1 MGAAANKPDTIIAL
15 TSGALPCAVAVV
27 RLSGERA
34 ADIAR
39 QMTGRIPAPRRAS
52 LCRVRDGDGAL
63 IDEAI
68 VLYFP
73 APSSYTGEDVV
84 EVHTHGS
91 APVVH
96 ALIDCACAAGAR
108 HARPGE
114 FTERAY
120 FNGRLDLVQAE
131 AVADL
136 ISAQTMRAARAAHN
150 SLRGAYSRL
159 IEAIQRQLTEARVL
173 IEAAIDF
180 PDEDLPAEQ
189 RGECAEALGKIRAQI
204 GRLRTDTDAAIARG
218 HGLNIALVG
227 EPNAGK
233 STLLNAL
240 SGEDLAIVSST
251 PGTTRDAIV
260 AEINVHGQIVRL
272 TDTAGIR
279 SGGGDIEREGMR
291 RARALAAK
299 ADRVWWV
306 RAPDNDEKL
315 HSRSQLREQLAL
327 DESAVIDV
335 LHSKIDLSGLPPTL
349 QRDEGAYAVQ
359 LSAQTGGGLDLVRE
373 MATQICRD
381 QAGAGA
387 GAGASEDEYSAR
399 RRHSDALTQADACL
413 ARASDLTSA
422 GEGWELIAEELRIA
436 QLSLDRILGK
446 VSSDDLLGEI
456 FAHFCIGK

>member
-1 MGAAANKPDTIIAL
+1 MEAATAKPDTIIAL

-27 RLSGERA
+27 RLSGERTVA
-34 ADIAR
+34 IA
-39 QMTGRIPAPRRAS
+39 QQITGKTPAPRRAS
-52 LCRVRDGDGAL
+52 LCQVRDGDGAL

-68 VLYFP
+68 VIYFP
-73 APSSYTGEDVV
+73 APRSYTGEDVL

-150 SLRGAYSRL
+150 SLRGTYSRL

-180 PDEDLPAEQ
+180 PEEDLPAEQ
-189 RGECAEALGKIRAQI
+189 RSECADALGQIRAHINQ
-204 GRLRTDTDAAIARG
+204 LRADTDAAIARR
-218 HGLNIALVG
+218 HGLTIALVG

-240 SGEDLAIVSST
+240 SGEDLAIVSGT
-251 PGTTRDAIV
+251 PGTTRDAIA
-260 AEINVHGQIVRL
+260 AEVSVHGQIVRL

-291 RARALAAK
+291 RARELAAK

-306 RAPDNDEKL
+306 RAPDNNEQL
-315 HSRSQLREQLAL
+315 HSREQLREQLAL
-327 DESAVIDV
+327 DDNAVIDM
-335 LHSKIDLSGLPPTL
+335 LHNKIDLSGQQPAL
-349 QRDEGAYAVQ
+349 QQDEGAYAVQ
-359 LSAQTGGGLDLVRE
+359 LSAHTGGGLELVHD
-373 MATQICRD
+373 MVAQICHD
-381 QAGAGA
+381 KAGATVGA
-387 GAGASEDEYSAR
+387 REDEYSAR
-399 RRHSDALTQADACL
+399 RRHSDALAQADTSL
-413 ARASDLTSA
+413 ARASDLISA
-422 GEGWELIAEELRIA
+422 GDGWELIAEELRLA
-436 QLSLDRILGK
+436 QLSLDGILGK

-456 FAHFCIGK
+456 FARFCIGK